1 MRAMNRFASLVGA
14 MAFAVVTTACG
25 NTADGVAK
33 DAENA
38 ADATANA
45 AANAGT
51 AVDSAAGNVG
61 DAMHGAKQTA
71 DVKAALT
78 ADTRIDAGAINV
90 ETDGNAKTVTLL
102 GTVRS
107 QEEKTLAEQIAAEKA
122 EGYKIVNNLTIR
134 GS

>member
-45 AANAGT
+45 APK
-51 AVDSAAGNVG
+51 VDSAAGNVG